1 MNTDKNY
8 KMTTNVIALV
18 VLTSTS
24 NYNIPIEAET
34 RPSCNS
40 LPGTNWFITIN
51 GTSYTITHSPGKVWS
66 PTIPLTASTHNLQ
79 SNCTLDPIPADWS
92 FSLRS
97 IGTFTS
103 SGYGTPRLLCVDFNN
118 LPCTTNGTA
127 CVPLTPEERAADGQ
141 ACNRLSAGLDLL
153 PTTPQKLRKAL
164 PTIITTRNSILTP
177 KVTLRRDNLYFEIE
191 AKSLKIAKYQ
201 TPTSRDKDFHFDD
214 QIYADTGKSVHKYID
229 FYKSD
234 SRTREYEAA
243 SILSKVHRF
252 LQLTRFF
259 ETQKSSTSMVLGAV
273 FNSTTIGAATY
284 TLTQMHHACKPINS
298 TICVATIYTVPI
310 VEAKF
315 DLNGERAAR
324 KLQSRV
330 ALDQRYEDETV
341 LQRRDSN
348 VLDTD
353 YGDFKI
359 NERLAR
365 LSGGVAVINS
375 KYILPQFGQY
385 KIGIKPENYFFLQK
399 QRRVSIPFGLK
410 KTTLATKLIGPYFRG
425 KIEKTSNC
433 TARPYRFWTK
443 VPCTASSDA
452 IHIQATKCEFCTIKS
467 HTDTTDTICG
477 TLSLNCGPNAAR
489 VRGDHDCILCEEC
502 KDGSSP
508 YSDEQIIRCAQ
519 KAAEYKYDNGNTPDM
534 HPSQFPEC
542 VEEPTR
548 ERCSPL
554 PYEELAT
561 QNIKLGEWPVKG
573 ITDKY
578 NPGIAAKLR
587 FFTNIRLE
595 SNSTDNGV
603 QLNLTNNIN
612 IAYVESDPQSSCSPN
627 EYFSEARNSC
637 EPQPIC
643 GVYKTRGSSNT
654 SAICEPLEM
663 ADFFYTIL
671 MILLGGS
678 YGTIITMR
686 IGMPLTR
693 KS

>member
-1 MNTDKNY
+1 
-8 KMTTNVIALV
+8 MTTNVIALV

-24 NYNIPIEAET
+24 NYNIPIEAQT

-127 CVPLTPEERAADGQ
+127 CVPLTPEERAAESQ
-141 ACNRLSAGLDLL
+141 ICNRLSAGLDLL
-153 PTTPQKLRKAL
+153 PTTPQEYRH
-164 PTIITTRNSILTP
+164 PPVPVIFTTKNSILTHSS
-177 KVTLRRDNLYFEIE
+177 TLRIDKLYFERSGLE
-191 AKSLKIAKYQ
+191 IAKYQ
-201 TPTSRDKDFHFDD
+201 SPTKRNEINRFDD
-214 QIYADTGKSVHKYID
+214 YIYADTVDSVHKYID
-229 FYKSD
+229 FYESD
-234 SRTREYEAA
+234 SRTREYKAA
-243 SILSKVHRF
+243 SILSRVHRF
-252 LQLTRFF
+252 LQLTGFF
-259 ETQKSSTSMVLGAV
+259 ENRESSTSMVLGAV

-324 KLQSRV
+324 KLQSRT
-330 ALDQRYEDETV
+330 ALDQRYEEMSMV
-341 LQRRDSN
+341 KIDSS

-353 YGDFKI
+353 YHEFKI

-375 KYILPQFGQY
+375 SYLLPQFDQY
-385 KIGIKPENYFFLQK
+385 KVGKNPENIFFPRQK
-399 QRRVSIPFGLK
+399 RLIIGPAFK
-410 KTTLATKLIGPYFRG
+410 KTTLATKLIGPYFRD

-443 VPCTASSDA
+443 VPCTTSSDA

-508 YSDEQIIRCAQ
+508 YSDEQIIKCAQ

-561 QNIKLGEWPVKG
+561 QNMKLGEWPVKG

-578 NPGIAAKLR
+578 NPGITAEFR
-587 FFTNIRLE
+587 VFTNIRLQ
-595 SNSTDNGV
+595 SNSTNNGI
-603 QLNLTNNIN
+603 QLNSSNDLN

-627 EYFSEARNSC
+627 EYFSETENSC